1 MFFLGYIIRLPLPP
15 FFNTVVFLARSKS
28 GSTGGSTV
36 YCGEQVITFCV
47 LIYTQLDKWLIT
59 RRVIFT
65 RLLKLNF
72 SFKKWFSRWAEKD
85 AVKEKNSTYAYQN
98 LIYLLYLPNWKMC
111 TFLRGWNLEKM
122 WRDKVSGRP
131 TMSLQGACR
140 VRLNFTSVQ
149 LDYTTDVTR

>member
-1 MFFLGYIIRLPLPP
+1 MVKKRRYSRPPQYRPSVYYLPP
-15 FFNTVVFLARSKS
+15 RPPLGLRLLPPPQYRHPLTASPQYRRWFPSPEYVFSWLYYSTPFAAVFQYRRFFARSKS

-85 AVKEKNSTYAYQN
+85 GEMVSRKHN
-98 LIYLLYLPNWKMC
+98 L
-111 TFLRGWNLEKM
+111 FLDML
-122 WRDKVSGRP
+122 
-131 TMSLQGACR
+131 
-140 VRLNFTSVQ
+140 
-149 LDYTTDVTR
+149 